1 MVRLGDWLVVM
12 IMVGVT
18 GPIVPM
24 NMTILNPA
32 ISNLAIRE

>member
-1 MVRLGDWLVVM
+1 MVRLAYWLVVM

-18 GPIVPM
+18 AIVPM

>member
-1 MVRLGDWLVVM
+1 MVRLAYWLVVM

-24 NMTILNPA
+24 NMTILTPA
-32 ISNLAIRE
+32 ISNLTIRE